1 MITIYSPNEDDF
13 SNYGL
18 GILYPFSCV
27 IREIAGGLYELE
39 MEHPIDNDLR
49 WTLIGPECIIKA
61 PAPLRESPLYEAEAW
76 QQSGNVTVPVTRGL
90 YKVKDGKNP
99 KLYKKANKNSKK
111 LANLEP
117 GDEMT
122 RISTSGKFSRVILRK
137 GGKTGYVRTAYI
149 EFIRNVTDNVKKSR
163 TITRNGISVVPS
175 RDQYFRVKT
184 VEPNTETGIVTVTA
198 QQVFYDMHG
207 NLINVTWETKETNAN
222 AAISYMESKLLY
234 AENDFEFTN
243 YDLTN
248 TISGDWSFKSP
259 VEFLLDPDDGLIP
272 QTRDMIVRD
281 GWDVYILPDNVRD
294 TGVTVRRGKNLIG
307 VTTHTDYTNVVT
319 RIIPVGRAKNG
330 GDLLLTGTTYVDS
343 SHINDY
349 PRVYAKRV
357 EYDVSIVD
365 KDPDNVTTFTNVTSA
380 RNKLRS
386 LAQRDINAG
395 CDIPDYN
402 MEVNFAYLQYAEG
415 YEDYANL
422 QSIHLYDT
430 VTVIDELI
438 GLKAETRVVE
448 YEWDCLKEQY
458 TNIVLGNIKSIKPT
472 VYSYNMP
479 NGGISGTKI
488 AVNSIRG
495 DKLMPDSIYARNIR
509 AGAVVADAMATDTF
523 TANTAFVEAM
533 NAHSINAV
541 EADINSITS
550 ATIATNTLAAAFA
563 NLFEIVANNIRAG
576 TVTTDALDAVMASL
590 VSASVGV
597 LDVGFEHVKDLV
609 ADQSIIRAGEADALY
624 IDRLS
629 VTSANMVNAVISRL
643 ILVDDSGTDP
653 AYYAVNVGSD
663 GTISL
668 EEVEL
673 SQEEIDAGQTSDGK
687 PILTD
692 TIVADD
698 INGENIYGVNAI
710 VATILTDA
718 LNAGQITA
726 TEALLASARIPA
738 LYTTAIAALGDTLT
752 FSANETIQFL
762 LGVANNVNAWF
773 TFGANGLEV
782 RKADSKWHT
791 VTAAE
796 GYYIDH
802 DEIIGHVGAFE
813 RERLIVR
820 GLQIGDITV
829 RATGSN
835 NTGGWAW
842 SD

>member
-1 MITIYSPNEDDF
+1 
-13 SNYGL
+13 
-18 GILYPFSCV
+18 
-27 IREIAGGLYELE
+27 
-39 MEHPIDNDLR
+39 MEHPIDNDMR

-259 VEFLLDPDDGLIP
+259 VEFFLDPDDGLIP

-343 SHINDY
+343 SRINDY

-523 TANTAFVEAM
+523 TAETAFVEAM
-533 NAHSINAV
+533 NAHSISAV
-541 EADINSITS
+541 EADINSITA
-550 ATIATNTLAAAFA
+550 ATISTNTLAAAFA
-563 NLFEIVANNIRAG
+563 NLFQVVATKISTDLADADDLTAALANITTLTAKHG
-576 TVTTDALDAVMASL
+576 SFDDVTAKNLIGAILTVTQIGARMARIDNLYVTQANLLNATMDRLTVLGADGETYYDIGVSGDGFL
-590 VSASVGV
+590 QATPREVSA
-597 LDVGFEHVKDLV
+597 
-609 ADQSIIRAGEADALY
+609 
-624 IDRLS
+624 
-629 VTSANMVNAVISRL
+629 
-643 ILVDDSGTDP
+643 
-653 AYYAVNVGSD
+653 
-663 GTISL
+663 
-668 EEVEL
+668 
-673 SQEEIDAGQTSDGK
+673 EEITAGQTDDGRQ
-687 PILTD
+687 ILDGSGMETAIGTD
-692 TIVADD
+692 VPDMDGAMFADMED
-698 INGENIYGVNAI
+698 G
-710 VATILTDA
+710 LTWLVTQA
-718 LNAGQITA
+718 LSTGKLTA
-726 TEALLASARIPA
+726 TEAFIGTAEIPA
-738 LYTTAIAALGDTLT
+738 LRTTTLTALGQSLNLM
-752 FSANETIQFL
+752 ANATIQLL
-762 LGVANNVNAWF
+762 LGTRDNINNWF
-773 TFGANGLEV
+773 TFGENGLEV
-782 RKADSKWHT
+782 RKEGSEWHT
-791 VTAAE
+791 VTGE
-796 GYYIDH
+796 DGFYIDH
-802 DEIIGHVGAFE
+802 DDVIGHVGAFT
-813 RERLIVR
+813 RGRLQVH
-820 GLQIGDITV
+820 GLKIGDITV
-829 RATGSN
+829 FPENADD
-835 NTGGWAW
+835 TGGWVW
-842 SD
+842 TD